1 MNECPV
7 SEVMVSAT
15 VATTTTGEY
24 AVQKWQ
30 DDSVSQIIDCVA
42 EEVPIA
48 LVYNGIS
55 HAVML
60 ASPSDLS
67 DFAIGFSFTE
77 GIISQLSDIYDIE
90 EVPQCNGIELHITI
104 ATECF
109 QNLKEKRRN
118 MTGRTGCGL
127 CGAESLGQAMRM
139 PQVIFDAQLN
149 GALLLDAGTINHA
162 AEALKAKQQLQNQTG
177 ATHASAWVDAQ
188 GQVLLVR
195 EDVGRHNA
203 LDKLI
208 GAVLVQKMDKR
219 GFVITTSRA
228 SYEMVQKTASAGI
241 AVLVAISAPTGL
253 AVRIAKQ
260 CGMTLIGFTRPHQHV
275 VYCGLERMKYKEIA

>member
-1 MNECPV
+1 MNECSVANVVV
-7 SEVMVSAT
+7 S
-15 VATTTTGEY
+15 TTTTGEY
-24 AVQKWQ
+24 DVQKWQ
-30 DDSVSQIIDCVA
+30 DDGVSQIVDRVA

-77 GIISQLSDIYDIE
+77 GIIRQLSDIYGIE
-90 EVPQCNGIELHITI
+90 EVPQINGVELHITI

-127 CGAESLGQAMRM
+127 CGSESLGQAMRI
-139 PQVIFDAQLN
+139 PQVVFDTQSDCTF
-149 GALLLDAGTINHA
+149 LLDAETINVA
-162 AEALKAKQQLQNQTG
+162 AEALKTRQKLQNQTG

-208 GAVLVQKMDKR
+208 GAVLTQKLDR
-219 GFVITTSRA
+219 SGFVITTSRA
-228 SYEMVQKTASAGI
+228 SYEMVQKTASAGV

-253 AVRIAKQ
+253 AIRIAKQ
-260 CGMTLIGFTRPHQHV
+260 CGMTLIGFARPHQHV

>member
-1 MNECPV
+1 MSECPV
-7 SEVMVSAT
+7 PDVVVS
-15 VATTTTGEY
+15 TTTTGEY
-24 AVQKWQ
+24 EVQKWQ
-30 DDSVSQIIDCVA
+30 DDSVQQMIDCVA

-60 ASPSDLS
+60 ASPSDLR

-90 EVPQCNGIELHITI
+90 EVPQPNGIELHMTI

-109 QNLKEKRRN
+109 QRLKEKRRN
-118 MTGRTGCGL
+118 LTGRTGCGL
-127 CGAESLGQAMRM
+127 CGAESLGQAMRI
-139 PQVIFDAQLN
+139 PQMRLDST
-149 GALLLDAGTINHA
+149 LLLDAETINRA
-162 AEALKAKQQLQNQTG
+162 VEILKTKQQLQSQTG

-208 GAVLVQKMDKR
+208 GAVLAQKLDKR
-219 GFVITTSRA
+219 GFVLTTSRA

-253 AVRIAKQ
+253 AIRIAKQ

-275 VYCGLERMKYKEIA
+275 VYSGIERMKYKEIA

>member
-1 MNECPV
+1 MSECPV
-7 SEVMVSAT
+7 SNVV
-15 VATTTTGEY
+15 VATNTTGAY
-24 AVQKWQ
+24 DVQKWQ
-30 DDSVSQIIDCVA
+30 DDHISQIVDYVA

-67 DFAIGFSFTE
+67 DFAVGFSFTE

-90 EVPQCNGIELHITI
+90 EVPQSNGVELHITI

-118 MTGRTGCGL
+118 LTGRTGCGL
-127 CGAESLGQAMRM
+127 CGAESLSQAMRI
-139 PQVIFDAQLN
+139 PSVNFDASLD
-149 GALLLDAGTINHA
+149 GSWMLDAETINRA
-162 AEALKAKQQLQNQTG
+162 ADALKGKQQLQNQTG

-188 GQVLLVR
+188 GQLLLVR

-208 GAVLVQKMDKR
+208 GAVLAAKMDKR

-228 SYEMVQKTASAGI
+228 SYEMVQKTASAGV
-241 AVLVAISAPTGL
+241 AVLIAISAPTGL

-260 CGMTLIGFTRPHQHV
+260 CGMTLVGFTRPNQHV
-275 VYCGLERMKYKEIA
+275 VYSGIARMKYKEIA

>member
-1 MNECPV
+1 MSECPV
-7 SEVMVSAT
+7 PSVVVEAS

-77 GIISQLSDIYDIE
+77 GIIRQLSDIYDIE
-90 EVPQCNGIELHITI
+90 EVPQSNGVELHITI

-139 PQVIFDAQLN
+139 PQVKFDTQSDGL
-149 GALLLDAGTINHA
+149 LLLDAETINRA
-162 AEALKAKQQLQNQTG
+162 AEALKIKQQLQNQTG

-208 GAVLVQKMDKR
+208 GAVLSQKLDK
-219 GFVITTSRA
+219 GDFVITTSRA

-275 VYCGLERMKYKEIA
+275 VYCGIERMKYKEIA